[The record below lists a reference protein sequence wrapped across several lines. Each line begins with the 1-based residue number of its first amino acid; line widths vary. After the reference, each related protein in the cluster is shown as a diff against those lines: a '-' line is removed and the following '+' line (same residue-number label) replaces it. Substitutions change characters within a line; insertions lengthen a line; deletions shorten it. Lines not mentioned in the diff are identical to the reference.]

1 MSVKALFAAL
11 PLLIAACAAVPA
23 PQVEDADTPP
33 SPAPKIKPVNAH
45 EMQMAFL
52 DACEP
57 WDEWDKPAPPFQLM
71 GNSWYVG
78 TCGISAVLIT
88 GDDGHILIDSGV
100 PEAAPLVL
108 ANIAALGFDAKD
120 VRYLLMSHEHFDHVG
135 AHAAIKEATGAQVV
149 ASARAKPV
157 LETGKV
163 AADDPQAA
171 SGHPDMTPVK
181 VDRVVGD
188 GEILDLGNLRV
199 TAHETPGHSPGALSW
214 TWWSCSLPGEPPV
227 CNRFAYIDSLSAVS
241 ADDYRFTDHPEMV
254 RAFRNSIDK
263 ARMLQC
269 EFLVTPHPSAGS
281 MLDLMSGEYG
291 LYLHKGC
298 GFYAERLSKRLDERL
313 AKEAAE

>member
-1 MSVKALFAAL
+1 MFARALTAVM
-11 PLLIAACAAVPA
+11 PLLITACAMVPA
-23 PQVEDADTPP
+23 PQEGRVESQP
-33 SPAPKIKPVNAH
+33 SPAAASNAINRH

-52 DACEP
+52 EACEA

-78 TCGISAVLIT
+78 TCGISSVLIT
-88 GDDGHILIDSGV
+88 GEDGHILIDSGV
-100 PEAAPLVL
+100 ANAAPLVL

-120 VRYLLMSHEHFDHVG
+120 IRFILMSHEHFDHVG

-149 ASARAKPV
+149 ASAKAKPV

-163 AADDPQAA
+163 AADDPQAEA
-171 SGHPDMTPVK
+171 GHPDMVPVK
-181 VDRVVGD
+181 VDRVVED
-188 GEILDLGNLRV
+188 GEVLNLGNLQV
-199 TAHETPGHSPGALSW
+199 TTHATPGHSPGALSW
-214 TWWSCSLPGEPPV
+214 TWWSCTLPGEPPA

-254 RAFRNSIDK
+254 RAFRTSIDK

-269 EFLVTPHPSAGS
+269 EYLVTPHPSAGS

-298 GFYAERLSKRLDERL
+298 GFYAERLSKRLDARL
-313 AKEAAE
+313 AKESAE

>member
-1 MSVKALFAAL
+1 MFARALTGAL
-11 PLLIAACAAVPA
+11 PLLLAACTADPTQEIANVDPVPTPTPTS
-23 PQVEDADTPP
+23 PQV
-33 SPAPKIKPVNAH
+33 NGY

-57 WDEWDKPAPPFQLM
+57 WDEWAKPAPAFQLM

-78 TCGISAVLIT
+78 TCGISSVLIT
-88 GDDGHILIDSGV
+88 GDEGHILIDSGV

-120 VRYLLMSHEHFDHVG
+120 IRYLLMSHEHFDHVG

-149 ASARAKPV
+149 ASERAKPV

-171 SGHPDMTPVK
+171 SGHPDMVPVT
-181 VDRVVGD
+181 VDRVIGD
-188 GEILDLGNLRV
+188 GEVLELGKLRI

-214 TWWSCSLPGEPPV
+214 TWWSCSLPGDPPV

-254 RAFRNSIDK
+254 RAFRTSIDK

-269 EFLVTPHPSAGS
+269 EYLVTPHPSAGS

-313 AKEAAE
+313 AKEASE